1 MKRLGKTVP
10 LLLVTGALT
19 ALGLRSGPGPEGE
32 GADAFV
38 AWATK
43 HAVPI
48 KTIDPGRGYEDLAA
62 LKDIIGNARLVCLGE
77 SRHDAHEHFQLKRR
91 LVEFLVEQMGFALF
105 AMEESLPCV
114 GPLNDYIQGG
124 AGDPEEL
131 LSGIGAWFI
140 WDTEEVLALVRW
152 MREYNEDPA
161 HPRKVRFYGIDVT
174 SPWAGLESVHS
185 YLAKVDP
192 EYAEAWGAQKTAL
205 QVFRTNVWVETLD
218 NYRRLPAED
227 VDVLGETLDE
237 LMARF
242 RDKRPAYVANSSSSA
257 YMWAARQALVA
268 KRAHDLYVT
277 GVRGTF
283 QEAGDVR
290 ERAMADNVRW
300 LLNEVGNGERVIVW
314 AHNFHVGRDT
324 FDLDIPG
331 RPPTDDMVS
340 MAHYL
345 GGDLGPDLVTIGFS
359 FNRGDDPDSPLPP
372 AAEGTVD
379 AALAQ
384 VGHPVF
390 LVDLRSAPKAGP
402 VYAWLN
408 RKQRM
413 RGEGGVA
420 ELVPA
425 RSYDV
430 LAFTERITRTV
441 PTARARARLRA
452 LGQR

>member
-1 MKRLGKTVP
+1 MRQLRTTVL
-10 LLLVTGALT
+10 LLLVTGVLT
-19 ALGLRSGPGPEGE
+19 ALGLQSGPGPHVEGT
-32 GADAFV
+32 DAFV
-38 AWATK
+38 AWATE

-48 KTIDPGRGYEDLAA
+48 KTIDPGSGHEDLAVV
-62 LKDIIGNARLVCLGE
+62 KDIVGSARLVCLGE
-77 SRHDAHEHFQLKRR
+77 SRHDAHEHFRLKHR
-91 LVEFLVEQMGFALF
+91 LVEFLVEKMGFALL

-114 GPLNDYIQGG
+114 GPLNDYILGG
-124 AGDPEEL
+124 PGDPEEL
-131 LSGIGAWFI
+131 LSGVGGWFI

-152 MREYNEDPA
+152 MRAYNEDPA
-161 HPRKVRFYGIDVT
+161 HPKKVRFYGIDIV
-174 SPWAGLESVHS
+174 SPWPGIEAVHS
-185 YLAKVDP
+185 YLRTVDP
-192 EYAEAWGAQKTAL
+192 EYADAWGAKQTDL
-205 QVFRTNVWVETLD
+205 QVFRTNVWIETLE

-227 VDVLGETLDE
+227 VDALGETLGE

-242 RDKRPAYVANSSSSA
+242 REKRSAYMASSSPPA

-268 KRAHDLYVT
+268 KRAHDMYVT

-290 ERAMADNVRW
+290 ERAMADNVSW
-300 LLNEVGNGERVIVW
+300 LLNEQGNGERLIVW

-331 RPPTDDMVS
+331 RPPTDGMVS

-345 GGDLGPDLVTIGFS
+345 SGDLGSDLVTMGFS
-359 FNRGDDPDSPLPP
+359 FNRGDYPDSPLPP

-384 VGHPVF
+384 VGHSVF
-390 LVDLRSAPKAGP
+390 LVDLRSAPNEGP
-402 VYAWLN
+402 VHTWLN

-420 ELVPA
+420 GLVPA
-425 RSYDV
+425 RSYDA

-441 PTARARARLRA
+441 PSARARARLRT